1 MDEQMSISEEEQ
13 EKEERRIERKRKRG
27 ERHLK
32 ERNQM

>member
-1 MDEQMSISEEEQ
+1 MAEQMSISEEEQ

-27 ERHLK
+27 GRYLK